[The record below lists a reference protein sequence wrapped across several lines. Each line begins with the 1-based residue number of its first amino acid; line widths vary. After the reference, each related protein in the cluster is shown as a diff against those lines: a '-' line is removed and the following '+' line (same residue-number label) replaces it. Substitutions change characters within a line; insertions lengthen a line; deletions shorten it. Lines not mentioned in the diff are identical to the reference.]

1 MAPTAAQQVEER
13 ALKSRSARGPC
24 AWPCAGA
31 KGGGQLGL
39 SLNCLPW
46 SGLQW
51 PLRLAAR
58 PARWWFG
65 QLPFCIARNTQQTAA
80 HSHACIDPESINL
93 G

>member
-65 QLPFCIARNTQQTAA
+65 QLPSALRATPSRQQRTVTLALTPRA
-80 HSHACIDPESINL
+80 
-93 G
+93 